1 MATSKC
7 TYIFAAIN
15 RTQRKIRPVM
25 LRITA
30 GDERSARRQLAG
42 DYVLLFAVRRSPAAG
57 RLSCVSFRNTASVI
71 SIRKAEQCVS

>member
-25 LRITA
+25 LR
-30 GDERSARRQLAG
+30 
-42 DYVLLFAVRRSPAAG
+42 
-57 RLSCVSFRNTASVI
+57 
-71 SIRKAEQCVS
+71 

>member
-42 DYVLLFAVRRSPAAG
+42 DYVLLFAG
-57 RLSCVSFRNTASVI
+57 RLPQEAAMREFPCAASAIAISKAERCVS
-71 SIRKAEQCVS
+71 